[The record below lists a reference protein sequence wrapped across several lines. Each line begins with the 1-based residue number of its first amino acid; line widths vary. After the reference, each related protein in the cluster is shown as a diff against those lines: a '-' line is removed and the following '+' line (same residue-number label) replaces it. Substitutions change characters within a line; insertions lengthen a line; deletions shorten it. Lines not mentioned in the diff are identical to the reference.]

1 MVRGPAQQDVVG
13 DAHRAGHYRALR
25 YVGYRARPGAAVG
38 TPVLTATN
46 ADLALVRDEAGDG
59 AGQGRFPCS
68 VGADD
73 AQPSSPLDAGR
84 NAGQDGGPAQ
94 NDRRSFDIEHFQLSF
109 LDWRSTTKKKGAPK
123 NAVTTPSGTSPGEM
137 TVRAMR
143 SAKMRNAAP
152 NNTESGRMRR

>member
-1 MVRGPAQQDVVG
+1 M
-13 DAHRAGHYRALR
+13 
-25 YVGYRARPGAAVG
+25 
-38 TPVLTATN
+38 LTATN
-46 ADLALVRDEAGDG
+46 ADLALVRDQAGDG

-109 LDWRSTTKKKGAPK
+109 LDLAKYDQKER
-123 NAVTTPSGTSPGEM
+123 VHLRTPSPLPAGPP
-137 TVRAMR
+137 RA
-143 SAKMRNAAP
+143 K
-152 NNTESGRMRR
+152 